1 MSGFF
6 ITLEGGEGVG
16 KTTQAQLVASALRE
30 KGYSVITTRE
40 PGGTPLGE
48 KIREILLKGDVDKME
63 PMTEA
68 LLFTAVRYNHYN
80 RVIKPAIERGDIVIC
95 DRYCDTTFAYQGFAH
110 GLGIDT
116 MEKLYDLAIG
126 EFKPNLTIVF
136 DLPQGQS
143 HGRLTEINRFENM
156 GDNWLLK
163 GAEGF
168 REVARRNPDRCVLM
182 DSTGSIEEVTSR
194 IMDIIHKKLGL

>member
-1 MSGFF
+1 MAGFF

-16 KTTQAQLVASALRE
+16 KTTQLKLVASQLRE
-30 KGYSVITTRE
+30 KGYNVVTTRE

-48 KIREILLKGDVDKME
+48 KIREILLKGDADKME

-68 LLFTAVRYNHYN
+68 LLFTAVRYNHYTK
-80 RVIKPAIERGDIVIC
+80 VIKPAIDRGDIVIS

-110 GLGIDT
+110 GLGIEK
-116 MEKLYDLAIG
+116 MEKLYNFAIG
-126 EFKPNLTIVF
+126 DFKPNLTIVF
-136 DLPQGQS
+136 DLPKGKS

-156 GDNWLLK
+156 GDSWLLK

-168 REVARRNPDRCVLM
+168 REVAKKYPERCVLM
-182 DSTGSIEEVTSR
+182 DSSGTIEEVTTR
-194 IMDIIHKKLGL
+194 IMNIINEKLGL